1 MCKSRPW
8 RWRPITHR
16 GHGHAPGA
24 VWARICLAGLLLFA
38 AGGALTLGKA
48 HERGCDLS
56 PASEGSG
63 RPNQAIN
70 HGFPTSFAASRTQR
84 EFPPPQPLFGSM
96 GRFTGPAL
104 GGSLK
109 PPFPWMWGCSHLLPQ
124 CGWLRAGDAATA
136 PAASPHVRTGGLSA
150 ACPGPRHAQTARVFT
165 AASRGLQSV
174 PRCWGKPEESNL

>member
-24 VWARICLAGLLLFA
+24 VWARICLGGLLLFA

-63 RPNQAIN
+63 RPNQGVN

-84 EFPPPQPLFGSM
+84 EFPPPAAVWEHGKIYRPSPGRQLEASFPMDVGLQP
-96 GRFTGPAL
+96 
-104 GGSLK
+104 
-109 PPFPWMWGCSHLLPQ
+109 
-124 CGWLRAGDAATA
+124 
-136 PAASPHVRTGGLSA
+136 PAAPVRVAAGWGRCHRASCLSPRVHGGAQCSMPRA
-150 ACPGPRHAQTARVFT
+150 EACPNCPCLHRCFPRAAKCPQVLGKAR
-165 AASRGLQSV
+165 
-174 PRCWGKPEESNL
+174 GK